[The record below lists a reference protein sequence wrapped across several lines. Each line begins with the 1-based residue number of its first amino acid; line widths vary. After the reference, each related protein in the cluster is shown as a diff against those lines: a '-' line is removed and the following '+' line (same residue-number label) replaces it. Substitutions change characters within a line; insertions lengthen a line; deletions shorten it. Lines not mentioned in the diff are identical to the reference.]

1 MRGAEKVTKYNKYFL
16 QVFGLM
22 GMVLIGLLLITVTS
36 SYFNT
41 KEINLL
47 TSGCTKAGGASTLEI
62 HNNITSEYSFEC
74 KK

>member
-1 MRGAEKVTKYNKYFL
+1 MTKYNKYL
-16 QVFGLM
+16 LSIIG
-22 GMVLIGLLLITVTS
+22 LIGVVVAGLLFLTVTS

-47 TSGCTKAGGASTLEI
+47 TSGCTEAGGASTLEI
-62 HNNITSEYSFEC
+62 HNNLTSEYSFEC

>member
-1 MRGAEKVTKYNKYFL
+1 MTKYNKYL
-16 QVFGLM
+16 LPMIGLI
-22 GMVLIGLLLITVTS
+22 GVTITGLLLIIVTS

-47 TSGCTKAGGASTLEI
+47 TSGCTEAGGASTLEI
-62 HNNITSEYSFEC
+62 HNNLTSDYSFEC

>member
-1 MRGAEKVTKYNKYFL
+1 MTKYNKYSK
-16 QVFGLM
+16 QV
-22 GMVLIGLLLITVTS
+22 VSIIGLALIVLLIVAVTS

-62 HNNITSEYSFEC
+62 HNNLTSEYSFEC

>member
-1 MRGAEKVTKYNKYFL
+1 MMTKYNKYFL
-16 QVFGLM
+16 SIIGLIGLAVM
-22 GMVLIGLLLITVTS
+22 GLLLITVTS

-47 TSGCTKAGGASTLEI
+47 TSGCTEAGGASTLEI

-74 KK
+74 TK